1 MRQAVA
7 RLIAVAVLGGA
18 VPGAA
23 ASRPSDLERVAAK
36 ADQGVRAI
44 VKRLSG
50 ASYGGRDNDTPESD
64 RAQQL
69 LVKKLRRLGA
79 GLDAAAAGD
88 EAYRQPFAQ
97 SGQVGTNLL
106 AVIRGRELPDEY
118 VIAGAHYDHLDSRSL
133 ASGACSR
140 NTPPGGAICPGA
152 TDNAAGVGV
161 VLGIGRAL
169 GKLPQPPRRSV
180 VLALWDAEE
189 DLLLGS
195 LYYVLHP
202 LVPLGK
208 TVAYVNFD
216 IQGANLLPSLRRT
229 SFAVGAETGGSALGA
244 FVAEA
249 VAAEGLDTLPVSY
262 IFGQLRSDYA
272 NFVDRGRVPT
282 VFFSD
287 STGGC
292 YHTTGDTFDVVDRR
306 KLAIQTRIAFRL
318 TVALA
323 DTTAPPPFRGP
334 NPAAAT
340 FTDAESIS
348 RVFTAAQSDLM
359 RFPPADRVMLAQV
372 QQDLAG
378 VVQAGPSALGPAQV
392 GVVLNAALQGIGAL
406 TRMPCQAF

>member
-1 MRQAVA
+1 V
-7 RLIAVAVLGGA
+7 
-18 VPGAA
+18 
-23 ASRPSDLERVAAK
+23 
-36 ADQGVRAI
+36 
-44 VKRLSG
+44 
-50 ASYGGRDNDTPESD
+50 
-64 RAQQL
+64 
-69 LVKKLRRLGA
+69 

-118 VIAGAHYDHLDSRSL
+118 VIVGAHYDHLDSRSL

-169 GKLPQPPRRSV
+169 GKLAQPPRRSV

-189 DLLLGS
+189 DGLLGS

-208 TVAYVNFD
+208 TVAYVNLD
-216 IQGANLLPSLRRT
+216 IQGANLLPSLRGT

-244 FVAEA
+244 FTADA
-249 VAAEGLDTLPVSY
+249 VAAEGLGTVPVSY

-272 NFVDRGRVPT
+272 NLVEAGVPT

-292 YHTTGDTFDVVDRR
+292 YHTIGDTFDKVDVK
-306 KLAIQTRIAFRL
+306 KLQTQSRIAYRVTAGL
-318 TVALA
+318 AEVAGRV
-323 DTTAPPPFRGP
+323 PFRGP
-334 NPAAAT
+334 NPMLAT
-340 FTDAESIS
+340 YADAVSALH
-348 RVFTAAQSDLM
+348 VFTVAQVDQAL
-359 RFPPADRVMLAQV
+359 FPPADQAVL
-372 QQDLAG
+372 QQILSDLTA
-378 VVQAGPSALGPAQV
+378 VVQAGPAAFDQADV
-392 GVVLNAALQGIGAL
+392 GIVLNAALQGIGAL
-406 TRMPCQAF
+406 TRLPCQKF